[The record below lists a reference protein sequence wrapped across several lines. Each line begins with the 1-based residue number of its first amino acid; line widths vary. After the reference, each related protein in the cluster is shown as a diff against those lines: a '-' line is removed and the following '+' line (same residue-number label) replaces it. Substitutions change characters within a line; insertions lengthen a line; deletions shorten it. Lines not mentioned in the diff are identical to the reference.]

1 MALMFERNARQLLK
15 SMTPKSHMAEWAIGS
30 VALYSD
36 YIQIISIQYH
46 NTASMPSLS
55 KTYVYFI
62 YNLLRM
68 AQV

>member
-1 MALMFERNARQLLK
+1 MFERNVRPQLKKMILK
-15 SMTPKSHMAEWAIGS
+15 NHMLEWAIDS

-36 YIQIISIQYH
+36 YIQIISIQYP

-55 KTYVYFI
+55 ITYVNFL

>member
-1 MALMFERNARQLLK
+1 
-15 SMTPKSHMAEWAIGS
+15 MTPKNHMAEWAIGS

-36 YIQIISIQYH
+36 YIHIISMQYH

-55 KTYVYFI
+55 ITYVYFI